1 MAAAAAPPSS
11 PPLAP
16 DDEEEI
22 TAVGLAIGLLLTLM
36 GAAALA
42 LSMIVQRYALSYP
55 SDSVPFGCVRL
66 RRNVAWFVGLLF
78 YIAANI
84 LKVIALNYGPL
95 TVFGSVFTT
104 LLIFNLVFARW
115 LLREVITPPKVV
127 GAVLIVLGGGV
138 VCGGTPG
145 LTGGTSPP
153 TTFSSKEVADLILS
167 PPPGGVFLVALLLFA
182 VIASIFIIEMNE
194 KRYPAQTLLD
204 ENVAMNADN
213 RVERVLRTSAVAA
226 RMSVARMPLDL
237 TESAIAARASTV
249 SKNEQFTDARKP
261 GNDVE
266 LGTSGDEGPAKARRY
281 KFDEGARVWHQT
293 HGVGTVA
300 ELMADGRTRVTFD
313 SGQEHRYRP
322 SSMGKLYALSKFS
335 VGARVWHQTHGAGT
349 VAELMEDGRTRV
361 TFDNGQEHRYRPS
374 STAKLLPLR
383 RTLARSSDVGGV
395 QGSVILYNSKTPSP
409 KLAALMLIVYPGS
422 LGLDET
428 IADLATRAY
437 ASILTSCGDEK
448 TPIFECISTSS
459 SWTFYVALAV
469 GITAGLA
476 SATYW
481 MRIVYKRYETT
492 VALPIE
498 YGALNVGNLLSGLL
512 FYDESSYMEGW
523 QIGLALGGCFIILLG
538 IGVGQMSFGAS
549 AKVEPKA

>member
-1 MAAAAAPPSS
+1 M
-11 PPLAP
+11 
-16 DDEEEI
+16 
-22 TAVGLAIGLLLTLM
+22 GLVIGLMFTLM

-55 SDSVPFGCVRL
+55 SDSVPFGCIRL
-66 RRNVAWFVGLLF
+66 RRNVAWFIGLLF
-78 YIAANI
+78 YIVANV

-115 LLREVITPPKVV
+115 LLREVVTPPKVV

-153 TTFSSKEVADLILS
+153 TTFSSTEISDLILS
-167 PPPGGVFLVALLLFA
+167 PPPGGIFLVGLLLFI
-182 VIASIFIIEMNE
+182 VIASIVVIEMNE
-194 KRYPAQTLLD
+194 RKYPAQTLLD
-204 ENVAMNADN
+204 ENVATRADS
-213 RVERVLRTSAVAA
+213 RVERLLETSTVAA

-237 TESAIAARASTV
+237 TESTLTARVADHRQPPAAPTT
-249 SKNEQFTDARKP
+249 SKKEPFTDAPTKP
-261 GNDVE
+261 GADAE
-266 LGTSGDEGPAKARRY
+266 LGTNDSEPAKRQAAKGRHY
-281 KFDEGARVWHQT
+281 KFDEGARVWHSA
-293 HGVGTVA
+293 HGLGTVA

-313 SGQEHRYRP
+313 SGTEHRYRA
-322 SSMGKLYALSKFS
+322 SSMGKLYALTKFS
-335 VGARVWHQTHGAGT
+335 LGARVWHQTHGAGT
-349 VAELMEDGRTRV
+349 IAELMEDGRTRV

-383 RTLARSSDVGGV
+383 RTLVRSSEEAGV
-395 QGSVILYNSKTPSP
+395 QGSVILYNSDTPSP
-409 KLAALMLIVYPGS
+409 KWAALMLIVYAGS

-448 TPIFECISTSS
+448 TPIFECISTAS
-459 SWTFYVALAV
+459 SWTFFVALAV
-469 GITAGLA
+469 GITAGFA

-512 FYDESSYMEGW
+512 FYDEASYMEGW
-523 QIGLALGGCFIILLG
+523 QVGLALGGCCIILVG
-538 IGVGQMSFGAS
+538 IGVGQMSFGAGAK
-549 AKVEPKA
+549 AKVGPVEALEA

>member
-1 MAAAAAPPSS
+1 M
-11 PPLAP
+11 
-16 DDEEEI
+16 
-22 TAVGLAIGLLLTLM
+22 GLVIGLMLTLM

-55 SDSVPFGCVRL
+55 SDSVPFGCIRL

-78 YIAANI
+78 YIVANV

-115 LLREVITPPKVV
+115 LLREVVTPPKVV

-153 TTFSSKEVADLILS
+153 TTFSSSEVSELILS
-167 PPPGGVFLVALLLFA
+167 PPPGGIFLVALLLSI
-182 VIASIFIIEMNE
+182 VIASVFVIEMNE
-194 KRYPAQTLLD
+194 RKYPAQTLLD
-204 ENVAMNADN
+204 ENVATSADS
-213 RVERVLRTSAVAA
+213 RVERVLKTSTVAA

-237 TESAIAARASTV
+237 TESTLAARVADHHPPPPPPTTT
-249 SKNEQFTDARKP
+249 SKEQPLTGDAPTKP
-261 GNDVE
+261 GADAEE
-266 LGTSGDEGPAKARRY
+266 LGRDDLEPAKALAKGARCY
-281 KFDEGARVWHQT
+281 KFDEGARVWHNA
-293 HGVGTVA
+293 HGLGTVK
-300 ELMADGRTRVTFD
+300 ELMADGRTHVTFD

-322 SSMGKLYALSKFS
+322 SSMGKLFALTKFGL
-335 VGARVWHQTHGAGT
+335 GARVWHQTHGAGT

-383 RTLARSSDVGGV
+383 RTLVRSSEEAGV
-395 QGSVILYNSKTPSP
+395 QGSVILYHSATPSP
-409 KLAALMLIVYPGS
+409 RWAALMLLVYAGS

-448 TPIFECISTSS
+448 TPLVECISTSS
-459 SWTFYVALAV
+459 SWTFYAALAV
-469 GITAGLA
+469 GLTAGLA

-481 MRIVYKRYETT
+481 MRIVYTRYETT

-512 FYDESSYMEGW
+512 FYDEASYMEGW
-523 QIGLALGGCFIILLG
+523 QVGLALGGCCIILVG
-538 IGVGQMSFGAS
+538 IGVGQMSFGAG
-549 AKVEPKA
+549 AKVGPAA